1 VRARQTIPPDLLL
14 APDGR
19 LFAAY
24 RMLRPNVRA
33 GRRVLRVVALTARE
47 AEVVRTRLADTAGS
61 FLAGLSSLDQPDER

>member
-1 VRARQTIPPDLLL
+1 VRARQTIPPDLFL
-14 APDGR
+14 ASDGR

-47 AEVVRTRLADTAGS
+47 AEVVRHRLADTAGS
-61 FLAGLSSLDQPDER
+61 FLVGLSSVGEPQE